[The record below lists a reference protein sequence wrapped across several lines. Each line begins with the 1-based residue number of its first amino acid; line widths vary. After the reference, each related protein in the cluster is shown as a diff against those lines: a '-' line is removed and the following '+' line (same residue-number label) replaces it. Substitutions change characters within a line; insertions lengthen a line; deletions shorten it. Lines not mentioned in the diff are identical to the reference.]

1 MKIEAKKNIFDIDA
15 NLSFKFTDSKQPEY
29 QIKEMYMISPLVPV
43 YNENEEYGF
52 GLTNFDGL
60 PNNRNIVADQHYEK
74 STSKQYYTS
83 GNVSVGG

>member
-1 MKIEAKKNIFDIDA
+1 
-15 NLSFKFTDSKQPEY
+15 
-29 QIKEMYMISPLVPV
+29 MISPLVPV